1 MLYCTIEIPP
11 SVLKQ
16 RLSKLISK
24 TYQRK
29 VLNAY
34 LYLPKSYNR
43 KKNRKNEVNNSINVV
58 FLLDA

>member
-16 RLSKLISK
+16 RLFKLICK

-29 VLNAY
+29 VLNVY

-43 KKNRKNEVNNSINVV
+43 TKNRKNEVNNSINVV

>member
-16 RLSKLISK
+16 RLSKLICK

-29 VLNAY
+29 VLNVY

-43 KKNRKNEVNNSINVV
+43 TKNRKNEVNNSINVV